1 MRMKLTEHGDD
12 NVTIEYDDPED
23 AHNRI
28 IERYV
33 GEPGGYIFQIL
44 PNGSTRQPCDRSE
57 GGGNT
62 LSRGMS
68 ETLATRIRYEWSRK
82 MRAERAER
90 AYWRR
95 RVDPFGG
102 R

>member
-12 NVTIEYDDPED
+12 NVTIEYDDLED
-23 AHNRI
+23 DHVDDPNRI

-33 GEPGGYIFQIL
+33 AEPGGYIFQIL
-44 PNGSTRQPCDRSE
+44 PNGSTRQPCDRME
-57 GGGNT
+57 GGGDT

-68 ETLATRIRYEWSRK
+68 ETLATKIRHEWSRK
-82 MRAERAER
+82 MRADRADR
-90 AYWRR
+90 AYWRN
-95 RVDPFGG
+95 G